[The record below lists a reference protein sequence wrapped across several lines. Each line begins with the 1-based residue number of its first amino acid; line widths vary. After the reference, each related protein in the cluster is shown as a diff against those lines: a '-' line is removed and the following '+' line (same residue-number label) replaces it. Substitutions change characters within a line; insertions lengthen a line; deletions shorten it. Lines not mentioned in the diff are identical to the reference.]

1 MVTNFEKV
9 NGVKVPYK
17 IVGRRPGD
25 IASCY
30 ADPSKAE
37 RELGWKAELG
47 LEDMMR
53 DSYNFILK
61 QNEENK

>member
-1 MVTNFEKV
+1 MVKTFEKV

-17 IVGRRPGD
+17 IVGRREGD

-30 ADPSKAE
+30 ADPSKALK
-37 RELGWKAELG
+37 ELGWKAELG
-47 LEDMMR
+47 IEDMMR

-61 QNEENK
+61 QNEKK